1 MKMAYEKGHK
11 YYDFGRSEPENKGLR
26 LLKNQWTTVETGIS
40 TLTAGSL
47 KRKVMALFTRSVLE
61 PVRRTS

>member
-11 YYDFGRSEPENKGLR
+11 YFDFSRSEPENKGLR
-26 LLKNQWTTVETGIS
+26 LFKNQWATAGTGAS